1 MVGNINIMSFFTKM
15 NNKLN
20 GKVKEQLDDI
30 NQIIRK
36 DSKMS
41 DLEQKYGTKKIET
54 VMASLADIVA
64 SILGALKD
72 GLQVTDAFIL
82 PTLITKV
89 VGIMENSKEAS
100 EELQDLTIEE
110 ISYLIGILAQEVLKV
125 FVATKSKA

>member
-30 NQIIRK
+30 NKIIRK

-41 DLEQKYGTKKIET
+41 DLEQKYGTKKIDA

-125 FVATKSKA
+125 FVATKSKS